1 MNASG
6 NCLDNQMM
14 VNFQYWLEKATSNPL
29 KLLYSADFSSA
40 VPGLTL
46 TENIQSVHRGH
57 FSPLLN
63 QGICLET
70 VAFC

>member
-6 NCLDNQMM
+6 NCLNNRMM
-14 VNFQYWLEKATSNPL
+14 ANLQYWLEKTTSDPL
-29 KLLYSADFSSA
+29 KLLYSAAFSSA
-40 VPGLTL
+40 VPVLALTV
-46 TENIQSVHRGH
+46 NIQSVHRGH

-63 QGICLET
+63 QGICFKT

>member
-14 VNFQYWLEKATSNPL
+14 VNFQYWLEKTASNPL

-40 VPGLTL
+40 VPVLTL

-63 QGICLET
+63 QGICFET